1 MSRTFDRLA
10 GSGTAGAYL
19 ALDQF
24 GYQSAQ
30 KLKDML
36 DLLGLGC
43 FFRNLYGGGS
53 EINGLGVGVGTGS
66 VRVLDSIEIEIDN
79 SGNQV
84 SNADDLVCQVQLC
97 VRVENA
103 GISVTPR
110 VYNLTDASVPSQSGA
125 AACTATAADFS
136 GTNSAADDQLHARGG
151 EEEIHRP
158 ARKERRHLSGVGRTD
173 RLERLFKLADP

>member
-84 SNADDLVCQVQLC
+84 SNADDLVCHVQLC

-110 VYNLTDASVPSQSGA
+110 VYNLTDASVP
-125 AACTATAADFS
+125 
-136 GTNSAADDQLHARGG
+136 
-151 EEEIHRP
+151 
-158 ARKERRHLSGVGRTD
+158 
-173 RLERLFKLADP
+173 